1 MASVNPLDVAA
12 AQGITGLHL
21 LVEEVDKLVSLPDIY
36 YRLEEL
42 IVDPKSTTDSIAGLL
57 HSDPDLC
64 ARMLRM
70 ANSAFYSFPT
80 RIESIE
86 RAVSTIGLRQIRELV
101 LVTAVIQAFEG
112 IPSGK
117 VNMASFWEH
126 SVAVGIMSREIGQS
140 AGIPGAQSYYIPGL
154 LHDLGRLVMYL
165 KLPSLMSNLLE
176 KRDASGMAMDQLECE
191 ILSYSHADIGGC
203 LLEFWKLPQSIW
215 EPVAMHHN
223 PSGSGEFMLTA
234 CAIHI
239 ADAWVNANRIGSSGS
254 RFDLEIDPEALEL
267 VGVDMDSISHSP
279 RYDSLSPTDSQ
290 YSFNGIS

>member
-12 AQGITGLHL
+12 ARGTTGLHL

-42 IVDPKSTTDSIAGLL
+42 IVDPKSTTDSIADLL
-57 HSDPDLC
+57 RSDPDLC

-80 RIESIE
+80 TIESIE

-101 LVTAVIQAFEG
+101 LVTAVIKAFEG

-126 SVAVGIMSREIGQS
+126 SVAVAIMSREIAQT
-140 AGIPGAQSYYIPGL
+140 AGIPSAQNYYIPGL

-165 KLPSLMSNLLE
+165 QLPSLMNDLLE
-176 KRDASGMAMDQLECE
+176 RRDSSGMPLFQLECE
-191 ILSYSHADIGGC
+191 MLSYSHADIGGC

-223 PSGSGEFMLTA
+223 PAASGEFMLTA

-239 ADAWVNANRIGSSGS
+239 ADAWVNANHYGSSGS
-254 RFDLEIDPEALEL
+254 IFELDIDPEALEL
-267 VGVDMDSISHSP
+267 VGVDMEAVENAARVASEQTQAVVRQFMGH
-279 RYDSLSPTDSQ
+279 
-290 YSFNGIS
+290 

>member
-70 ANSAFYSFPT
+70 SNSAFYSFPT

>member
-12 AQGITGLHL
+12 AQGTIGLHL

-57 HSDPDLC
+57 RSDPDLC

-80 RIESIE
+80 RVESIE

-101 LVTAVIQAFEG
+101 LVTAVIKAFEG

-126 SVAVGIMSREIGQS
+126 SVAVAIMSREIGQS
-140 AGIPGAQSYYIPGL
+140 AGIPSAQNYYIPGL

-165 KLPSLMSNLLE
+165 QLPSLMNDLLE
-176 KRDASGMAMDQLECE
+176 RRDSSGMPLFQLERE
-191 ILSYSHADIGGC
+191 MLSYSHADIGGC

-223 PSGSGEFMLTA
+223 PAGSGEFMLTA

-239 ADAWVNANRIGSSGS
+239 ADAWVNANRSGSSGS
-254 RFDLEIDPEALEL
+254 KFDLEIDPEALEL
-267 VGVDMDSISHSP
+267 ISVDMDAVENAARTAGEQTQAVVRQFMCH
-279 RYDSLSPTDSQ
+279 
-290 YSFNGIS
+290 